1 MTLGTSILLSI
12 IINRLIGSSYKKKDY
27 AQTIIKN
34 VSLFLFFTGGY
45 AAGVVWFLKNHWQM
59 LLLSYW
65 EFVIVYI
72 VLFLL
77 LGLLLVRLIRGNED
91 SKHMYVVQTV
101 IVKLFIRL
109 SGAVLVYQASSSPL
123 GSMLLITLLSLSYI
137 IYSFHKWV
145 IARLVTKKIHK
156 KQQ

>member
-12 IINRLIGSSYKKKDY
+12 IINRLIGSGYKKEDY

-91 SKHMYVVQTV
+91 SKHMYVV
-101 IVKLFIRL
+101 IVKWFIRL
-109 SGAVLVYQASSSPL
+109 SGAVLVYQSLSTPL
-123 GSMLLITLLSLSYI
+123 GSMLFITLLSLSYI
-137 IYSFHKWV
+137 IYSFHK
-145 IARLVTKKIHK
+145 
-156 KQQ
+156 